1 MVRGRDA
8 LLLTSCI
15 AAIPLSALLVAIAL
29 RKRSNLRQDS
39 ALKEHRKVTPVVITP
54 TTLTATD
61 TQELIEKN
69 SQHEEQRQQQQQ
81 EQAPSPVPIA
91 ETKAVVGNTSTSLN
105 NSTTT
110 STGSKST
117 DTYASSSSSSSSSP
131 MVRSTIPSDTPVS
144 VSRKNLEQAEISV
157 SDEVEKAGE
166 SLKELVITAVKEAK
180 DSTKETGKRLK
191 GQTIGIMATSDS
203 KDIRSLGNNGDT
215 MVGLF
220 EEIMIEIR
228 KEGYDD
234 QIKLLERYKGLLHA
248 QIKLVNA
255 RSRMASKLK
264 PGS

>member
-1 MVRGRDA
+1 MVRGRDT

-61 TQELIEKN
+61 TQELNEKN
-69 SQHEEQRQQQQQ
+69 SQHEEQLQQQQQ
-81 EQAPSPVPIA
+81 EQTPSPVPIA

-117 DTYASSSSSSSSSP
+117 DTYASSSSP
-131 MVRSTIPSDTPVS
+131 MVRSTISSDTPVS

-157 SDEVEKAGE
+157 SDEVKKAGE

-191 GQTIGIMATSDS
+191 GQTISITATSDS
-203 KDIRSLGNNGDT
+203 KDIRSLGSNGDT

-234 QIKLLERYKGLLHA
+234 QIKLLERYKELLHA